1 MPLLFA
7 DRPQRG
13 RTKSD
18 LREFFE
24 IRPSLGVGV
33 SVRADTAVHRTAMGG
48 ANGRAITRAAVT
60 RAAVTRADRAA
71 VTPAAAARAAIEC
84 ATADRGA
91 VA

>member
-48 ANGRAITRAAVT
+48 ANGRAVT

-71 VTPAAAARAAIEC
+71 VTPAAAARAAIDC